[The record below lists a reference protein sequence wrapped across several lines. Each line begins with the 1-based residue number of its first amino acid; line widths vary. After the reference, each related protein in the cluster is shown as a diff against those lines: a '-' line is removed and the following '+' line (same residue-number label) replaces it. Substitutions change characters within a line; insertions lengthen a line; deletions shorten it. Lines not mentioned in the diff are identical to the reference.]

1 MGTHSFLLFIASY
14 FACPNIISRIV
25 DDMARKRRKKYN
37 IHMAAPLIHSE
48 DKCCR
53 INHFTY
59 NSVLRQK
66 AEKKHLLQLG
76 IYLLLCMGMGL

>member
-1 MGTHSFLLFIASY
+1 
-14 FACPNIISRIV
+14 
-25 DDMARKRRKKYN
+25 
-37 IHMAAPLIHSE
+37 MAAPLIRSE

-66 AEKKHLLQLG
+66 AEKKNICYNWEYALHG
-76 IYLLLCMGMGL
+76 YGLINNQMNNEASHTSMCVVSVSYCVWHGTRKKKWMNAEIILW